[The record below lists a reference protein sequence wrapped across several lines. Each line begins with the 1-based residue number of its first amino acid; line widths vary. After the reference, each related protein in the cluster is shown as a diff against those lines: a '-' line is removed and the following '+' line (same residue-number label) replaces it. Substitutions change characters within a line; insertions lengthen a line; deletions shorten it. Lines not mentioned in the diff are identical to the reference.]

1 MVLSN
6 YCWVIINCICL
17 ALVWSICSN
26 PGFDFSLIACKQV
39 LVMSSGGFI
48 VAARSRTREF
58 LARSIASNNNNS
70 RKNRSTTLG
79 GPFNL

>member
-1 MVLSN
+1 
-6 YCWVIINCICL
+6 
-17 ALVWSICSN
+17 
-26 PGFDFSLIACKQV
+26 
-39 LVMSSGGFI
+39 MSSGGFI